1 MVKTW
6 RAIGIETEY
15 CNYGKQSSDL
25 VVAFFVPKWAE
36 RRPAVLVRKVKNSL
50 EAVGRK
56 AGSQIPRMAGGA
68 YAVGIMAALMCQTA
82 YAADIFGVAKKAMQ
96 QVYTDV
102 AGLATVGA
110 VVCAAVCLFLMNFSK
125 SGKTVDESRAWLKR
139 IIICWVALM
148 TMGAIV
154 TYMEKL
160 IPQSSFTP

>member
-1 MVKTW
+1 M
-6 RAIGIETEY
+6 
-15 CNYGKQSSDL
+15 
-25 VVAFFVPKWAE
+25 
-36 RRPAVLVRKVKNSL
+36 LVRKVKNGL

-56 AGSQIPRMAGGA
+56 AESQIPRMAGGT
-68 YAVGIMAALMCQTA
+68 YAVGMMTALACQTA
-82 YAADIFGVAKKAMQ
+82 YETEILGVAKSSMQ

-139 IIICWVALM
+139 IIICWAALM
-148 TMGAIV
+148 TLGAIV
-154 TYMEKL
+154 TYMEKI

>member
-15 CNYGKQSSDL
+15 CNHGKQSSDL

-82 YAADIFGVAKKAMQ
+82 YAAEIGRASCRERVFI
-96 QVYTDV
+96 
-102 AGLATVGA
+102 TV
-110 VVCAAVCLFLMNFSK
+110 
-125 SGKTVDESRAWLKR
+125 
-139 IIICWVALM
+139 
-148 TMGAIV
+148 
-154 TYMEKL
+154 
-160 IPQSSFTP
+160 